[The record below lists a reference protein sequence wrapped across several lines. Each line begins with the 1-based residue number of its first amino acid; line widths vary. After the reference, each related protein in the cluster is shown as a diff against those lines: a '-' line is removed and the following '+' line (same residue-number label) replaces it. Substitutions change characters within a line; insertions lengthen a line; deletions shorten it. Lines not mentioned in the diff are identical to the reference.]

1 MKLTVAIALL
11 GAAIAPQ
18 PREPQSAGEFLAR
31 GQEAFRLGENAAA
44 LADFDRVV
52 ELTPEIEPQLWQ
64 RGIAQYYAGAFE
76 ACLRQFEL
84 HRTVNPD
91 DVENA
96 VWHFLCMA
104 RKDGVEAARA
114 ALLPVGPDARVP
126 MRQIYQLFEGRM
138 DVETVLDAAKTEG
151 PESRRTLW
159 IFYADLYVG
168 LYLEAV
174 GDLEAARKHLDAAA
188 KAGVGGYMGDVAR
201 VHATLLQ

>member
-1 MKLTVAIALL
+1 MWLITFALL
-11 GAAIAPQ
+11 GAPIAALQ
-18 PREPQSAGEFLAR
+18 PSEPPSVEELLAR
-31 GQEAFRLGENAAA
+31 GQEAFRRGENAVA

-52 ELTPEIEPQLWQ
+52 ELAPEIEPQLWQ
-64 RGIAQYYAGAFE
+64 RGIAQYYSGAFE
-76 ACLRQFEL
+76 ACVRQFEL

-126 MRQIYQLFEGRM
+126 MRQIYELFKGRM
-138 DVETVLDAAKTEG
+138 DTEAVLLAARTEG
-151 PESRRTLW
+151 PASRRSLW

-174 GDLEAARKHLDAAA
+174 GDVEAARKHLDAAA

-201 VHATLLQ
+201 VHATMKQ

>member
-1 MKLTVAIALL
+1 M
-11 GAAIAPQ
+11 
-18 PREPQSAGEFLAR
+18 AR
-31 GQEAFRLGENAAA
+31 GQAAFRLGRNAAA

-52 ELTPEIEPQLWQ
+52 ELAPEIEPQLWQ

-76 ACLRQFEL
+76 ACALQFEL

-96 VWHFLCMA
+96 VWHFLCVA

-114 ALLPVGPDARVP
+114 ALLPVGPDTRVP
-126 MRQIYQLFEGRM
+126 MRQIYELFEGRT
-138 DVETVLDAAKTEG
+138 DTETVLEAARTQG
-151 PESRRTLW
+151 PASRRKLW
-159 IFYADLYVG
+159 IVYAELYVG

-174 GDLEAARKHLDAAA
+174 GDVEAARKHLDAAA

-201 VHATLLQ
+201 VHATLRQ

>member
-1 MKLTVAIALL
+1 MRFLVQRSRTRSLASLH
-11 GAAIAPQ
+11 P
-18 PREPQSAGEFLAR
+18 PRSFFAR
-31 GQEAFRLGENAAA
+31 GQAAFRQGRNAAA

-52 ELTPEIEPQLWQ
+52 ELAPEIEPQLWQ

-76 ACLRQFEL
+76 ACVQQFEL

-104 RKDGVEAARA
+104 RKDGAEVARA

-126 MRQIYQLFEGRM
+126 MRQIYEFFEGRT
-138 DVETVLDAAKTEG
+138 DTETVLEAATTEG
-151 PESRRTLW
+151 PASRRQLW
-159 IFYADLYVG
+159 IFYAELYVG

-174 GDLEAARKHLDAAA
+174 GDGEAARKHLAAAA

-201 VHATLLQ
+201 VHATLRQ